1 MALGHMDD
9 HFCLSDSASP
19 GKKGF
24 FPGSH
29 MIKEVTGEEAIGST
43 AKKEFRVKRTECL
56 DQSSETLHSF

>member
-1 MALGHMDD
+1 MDD

-29 MIKEVTGEEAIGST
+29 MIKEVTGEEAVGST
-43 AKKEFRVKRTECL
+43 AKKEFRVST
-56 DQSSETLHSF
+56 QSVWISPVKHYIVFET